1 MARGRGGDG
10 LQLLSRGQRAK
21 TPSRQQAL
29 AICYATLRQAIMDG
43 DGDGDGDARS
53 IGESSLVSP

>member
-29 AICYATLRQAIMDG
+29 AICYATLRQAIMG
-43 DGDGDGDARS
+43 GDGDARS